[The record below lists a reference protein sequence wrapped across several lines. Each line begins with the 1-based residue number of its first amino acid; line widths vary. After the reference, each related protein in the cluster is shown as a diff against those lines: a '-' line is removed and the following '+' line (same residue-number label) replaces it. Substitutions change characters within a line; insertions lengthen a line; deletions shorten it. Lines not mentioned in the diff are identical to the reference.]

1 VFDVS
6 SPSASSATTTTT
18 TTSPSSSIAAQAAA
32 SLYNSDNDNIN
43 ISQLPS
49 EAKPA
54 LMVRLM
60 SATLIE
66 LTSKETLAMVSCAD
80 NCWHHRDGNSGGGS
94 GEGGR
99 VSGGEVLVE
108 VREDEDEEEWSH
120 IEHTTKNEKEEEG
133 GGGGGGSS
141 SFVWPAPAKSRRV
154 SEETVDAVLELI
166 TGNHRKQDVLTGN
179 AFLGAVGAVAV
190 AVGYTF
196 VNADF
201 V

>member
-1 VFDVS
+1 
-6 SPSASSATTTTT
+6 
-18 TTSPSSSIAAQAAA
+18 
-32 SLYNSDNDNIN
+32 
-43 ISQLPS
+43 
-49 EAKPA
+49 
-54 LMVRLM
+54 
-60 SATLIE
+60 
-66 LTSKETLAMVSCAD
+66 
-80 NCWHHRDGNSGGGS
+80 
-94 GEGGR
+94 

-133 GGGGGGSS
+133 GGGSGGGSGGSS

-179 AFLGAVGAVAV
+179 AFLAVVVVVAVVVAVVVVTAVAVVAVAV
-190 AVGYTF
+190 AVGCTF

>member
-1 VFDVS
+1 
-6 SPSASSATTTTT
+6 
-18 TTSPSSSIAAQAAA
+18 
-32 SLYNSDNDNIN
+32 
-43 ISQLPS
+43 
-49 EAKPA
+49 
-54 LMVRLM
+54 
-60 SATLIE
+60 
-66 LTSKETLAMVSCAD
+66 MVSCAD

-133 GGGGGGSS
+133 GSGGSSGGGSGGSS
-141 SFVWPAPAKSRRV
+141 SFAWPAPAKSRRV

-179 AFLGAVGAVAV
+179 AFLAVVAVAV

-196 VNADF
+196 DNADF

>member
-1 VFDVS
+1 
-6 SPSASSATTTTT
+6 
-18 TTSPSSSIAAQAAA
+18 
-32 SLYNSDNDNIN
+32 
-43 ISQLPS
+43 
-49 EAKPA
+49 
-54 LMVRLM
+54 M
-60 SATLIE
+60 
-66 LTSKETLAMVSCAD
+66 
-80 NCWHHRDGNSGGGS
+80 
-94 GEGGR
+94 
-99 VSGGEVLVE
+99 SGGEVLVE

-133 GGGGGGSS
+133 GSGGSS

-196 VNADF
+196 DNADF